1 MKIFRR
7 TRRIQRLVATTAFL
21 SLVLLASAGCGRGP
35 GRDAGV
41 ADPAVA
47 QGFPVF
53 ANTVLVSTMT
63 VVEESILEQE
73 RIIGSLAGLP
83 EVQSAD
89 WSRMKE
95 IVGRFQASMK
105 DSGVYWFALPD
116 GRYYTVGQGLVGRTL
131 SDRPYFPLVMTG
143 RPAVGDLVV
152 SRSTGRKSAVVVLPV
167 RGAGGRVVG
176 CLGASIFLDKLAGR
190 LSASLSLPD
199 GCFFYALAPDG
210 MTAVHLKQELVFDN
224 PLSKDSPSMRTAVEK
239 MLATDSGEVEYT
251 FNGFHRRVRY
261 QVSGLTGWRFAFG
274 INTST
279 ADSGPKT
286 GR

>member
-1 MKIFRR
+1 MKKTVM
-7 TRRIQRLVATTAFL
+7 TRLFL
-21 SLVLLASAGCGRGP
+21 AVLALSMAAGCGRGP
-35 GRDAGV
+35 VRNAGV
-41 ADPAVA
+41 ADPAVVK
-47 QGFPVF
+47 GFPVF
-53 ANTVLVSTMT
+53 ANTVLSSTVT
-63 VVEESILEQE
+63 IVEESILEQE
-73 RIIGSLAGLP
+73 RIINSLAGLP

-89 WSRMKE
+89 WSRMKGL
-95 IVGRFQASMK
+95 VSRFQASLK

-131 SDRPYFPLVMTG
+131 SDRPYFASVMAG
-143 RPAVGDLVV
+143 RAAVGDLVV

-167 RGAGGRVVG
+167 QGAGGRVVG
-176 CLGASIFLDKLAGR
+176 GLGASIFLDKLAGR
-190 LSASLSLPD
+190 LSASLSMPE

-210 MTAVHLKQELVFDN
+210 MTALHLKQELVFDN

-239 MLATDSGEVEYT
+239 MLASDSGEVEYT

-261 QVSGLTGWRFAFG
+261 QVSRLTGWRFAFG
-274 INTST
+274 INTAT